1 MLACEGTSLATA
13 ISETA
18 EGCEL
23 VAALQAEKKP
33 GAVSLL
39 QRCGKSPSLFCTIRE
54 GKIWQFRALAGRR
67 EDWYSGSWKLNFKL

>member
-23 VAALQAEKKP
+23 VAALLHRV
-33 GAVSLL
+33 G
-39 QRCGKSPSLFCTIRE
+39 G
-54 GKIWQFRALAGRR
+54 
-67 EDWYSGSWKLNFKL
+67 